1 MRALVLP
8 FISLLFCFLLAGCVA
23 PSTILICVV
32 DRYGTPQPYAR
43 VGAQWLH
50 RMHSADERVIVLQD
64 GTDEHGRFTMHDI
77 EVPDFID
84 VWSPDTG
91 RSATLYHVKWGYN
104 VIVLR

>member
-1 MRALVLP
+1 MQSPVLHL
-8 FISLLFCFLLAGCVA
+8 ISLLCCLVVAGCVA
-23 PSTILICVV
+23 PSTILISVV

-50 RMHSADERVIVLQD
+50 RPHSVEDRVIVLQD
-64 GTDEHGRFTMHDI
+64 GTDEHGHFIIHDT

-91 RSATLYHVKWGYN
+91 RSAILYHVKWGYN